1 MTTTDPAVAERLD
14 RLGELINNP
23 VVQDRLPDG
32 YYDGIS
38 GHLAEMAEGGVD
50 AVSKDLLDNLL
61 DLIDTYEGWV
71 LQHANQSPAFAAA
84 RAGDRMAV
92 EQALDDG
99 LDIDATDAEGMTL
112 LMLAATKGHADLA
125 IALIGRGADVSATC
139 EDQNNFDAMMMACG
153 SGHVEV
159 ASLLLD
165 HGGVD
170 INARHA
176 IDSSQ
181 GPIGNQTAL
190 SLAANRDHP
199 DVCQLLIERGADMEI
214 VADAGYT
221 ALMWALVNGA
231 SEEAAEI
238 LLDAGANP
246 DPGTQPAANFSGA
259 LTTPLILA
267 ASNGL
272 SRVACRLV
280 GAKVALNA
288 TDSSGWT
295 ALKHASRNGHDDIV
309 DALIEAGAD
318 LNQAD
323 EEGWT
328 PLIAAASRAAWSTM
342 QRLIDAGA
350 DVGHQGDGGA
360 TALREVV
367 SRRLMR
373 HNIVFLSRLAGRDLS
388 PEHQDGYDTA
398 LAFAEKLLEAGADP
412 DVTYD
417 DDDGKKLIDEAT
429 EQGDEELCELLSRFG
444 AQVSEDLGG
453 DDDDD
458 NNDAEDDALSDGDRL
473 VQAAACV
480 DIDAVTDLL
489 QQGAD
494 VNHLDSDGDTAL
506 SYTVIKLCVGNPD
519 ADDTRDLLEQID
531 LLLSHGASVDVVG
544 SRVSPLPMVART
556 GRLGLVKALL
566 AAGADVN
573 ARLTEID
580 EDAGQDA
587 LEVARRAG
595 HDDVV
600 AALIG
605 AQGG

>member
-1 MTTTDPAVAERLD
+1 MTTIDPAVAEQLD
-14 RLGELINNP
+14 RLGQLINNP

-38 GHLAEMAEGGVD
+38 GHLAEIAEGGVD

-61 DLIDTYEGWV
+61 DLIDTYEAWV
-71 LQHANQSPAFAAA
+71 LQHASQPPAFAAA

-99 LDIDATDAEGMTL
+99 LGIDATDAEGMTL
-112 LMLAATKGHADLA
+112 LMLAASKGHADLA
-125 IALIGRGADVSATC
+125 KALIDRGADVSATC

-165 HGGVD
+165 HGADV
-170 INARHA
+170 NARYA
-176 IDSSQ
+176 VESSQ
-181 GPIGNQTAL
+181 GPVGNQTAL

-199 DVCQLLIERGADMEI
+199 DVCQLLIKRGADMEI
-214 VADAGYT
+214 VAESGYT

-246 DPGTQPAANFSGA
+246 DPGTQPVADFSGA
-259 LTTPLILA
+259 LSTPLILA
-267 ASNGL
+267 ASNGM

-280 GAKVALNA
+280 EAKVNLNA
-288 TDSSGWT
+288 KDSSGWT

-309 DALIEAGAD
+309 EALIEAGAD
-318 LNQAD
+318 LNLAD

-342 QRLIDAGA
+342 QLLIDAGA
-350 DVGHQGDGGA
+350 DVAQQGDGGA
-360 TALREVV
+360 TALRQVV
-367 SRRLMR
+367 SRRLLR
-373 HNIVFLSRLAGRDLS
+373 HNVVVLSRLAGRDLN

-429 EQGDEELCELLSRFG
+429 EQGDDELCELLGRFG
-444 AQVSEDLGG
+444 AQVSEDLCS
-453 DDDDD
+453 DDE
-458 NNDAEDDALSDGDRL
+458 DAEDDATSDGDRL
-473 VQAAACV
+473 VQAAARV
-480 DIDAVTDLL
+480 DIDAVTELL

-506 SYTVIKLCVGNPD
+506 SYTVIKLCLGNPD
-519 ADDTRDLLEQID
+519 PDDTRDLLEQID
-531 LLLSHGASVDVVG
+531 LLLSHGASVDVAG

-556 GRLGLVKALL
+556 GRLSLVKALL
-566 AAGADVN
+566 AAGADTEAV
-573 ARLTEID
+573 LTEID
-580 EDAGQDA
+580 DDAGQTA
-587 LEVARRAG
+587 LEVARQAG
-595 HDDVV
+595 HDSVV
-600 AALIG
+600 VALIG
-605 AQGG
+605 AQGS